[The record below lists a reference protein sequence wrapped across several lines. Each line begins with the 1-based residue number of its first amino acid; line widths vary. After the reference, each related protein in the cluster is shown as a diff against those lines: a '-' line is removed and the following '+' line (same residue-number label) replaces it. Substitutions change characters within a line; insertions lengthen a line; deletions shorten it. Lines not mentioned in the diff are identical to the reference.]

1 MDLNHDG
8 TFDHKDH
15 LIYVS
20 EIAPKRN
27 EVGKVRSQSGKVSQ
41 KGKTESRSSYGG
53 IAIMLV
59 IFLIYVIIKVV
70 GN

>member
-1 MDLNHDG
+1 MSRPPLF
-8 TFDHKDH
+8 TFAPFSAI
-15 LIYVS
+15 L
-20 EIAPKRN
+20 APKKN